1 MKNTD
6 NKPACAPSIWE
17 VGTTDPDG
25 SVVRME
31 LWADRRMAHAYAES
45 LAEQIRQTCFVA
57 RLDLMPSS
65 KMYIQRDVEPVLPPK
80 QEEFDDMEG

>member
-1 MKNTD
+1 MNKPD
-6 NKPACAPSIWE
+6 NMPACAASIWE

-31 LWADRRMAHAYAES
+31 LWADRRMARAYAES

-65 KMYIQRDVEPVLPPK
+65 RMYIQRDVEPVLPPK
-80 QEEFDDMEG
+80 PEDYEDTEG